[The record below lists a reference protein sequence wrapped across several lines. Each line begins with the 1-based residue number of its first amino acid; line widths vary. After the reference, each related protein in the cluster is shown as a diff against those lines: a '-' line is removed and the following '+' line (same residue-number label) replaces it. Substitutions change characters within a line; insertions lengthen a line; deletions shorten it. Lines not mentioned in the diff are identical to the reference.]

1 MQPSEARSM
10 ENSWAAAMAAVVA
23 VLFTAVAGAEV
34 VDEFGGGASFIF
46 GDSLVDAGN
55 NNFIPSLS
63 KANMTPNGIDFA
75 ASGGMPTGRFTNG
88 RTIADIIGEML
99 GQADYSP
106 PFLAPNTT
114 GGAILNGVNYASG
127 GAGILNATGKIFVNR
142 IGMDLQVD
150 YFNITRKQLDDL
162 LGRDRAKEF
171 LRKKAIFSVT
181 VGSNDFLNNYLMP
194 VLSTGTRISESPDSF
209 INDLIFH
216 LRDQLTRLYTLDARK
231 FVIANVG
238 PLGCIPYQK
247 TINRVGDDECVK
259 LPNQMAAQYNGQLR
273 ELLIELNGNLPGAR
287 FCLAN
292 VYDLVLELI
301 TNYPNYGF
309 ETASVACCG
318 NGGSYDGLVPCGPT
332 TSMCDARDKHVFWD
346 PYHPSEAANVLLAK
360 YIVDGDSKYISPMN
374 LRKLYSL

>member
-1 MQPSEARSM
+1 M
-10 ENSWAAAMAAVVA
+10 EEHSWAAAIAAVVA
-23 VLFTAVAGAEV
+23 VLFAAAAAVARAEV

-63 KANMTPNGIDFA
+63 RANMTPNGIDFA

-273 ELLIELNGNLPGAR
+273 ELLIELNDNLTGAR

-360 YIVDGDSKYISPMN
+360 YIVDGDSKYISPIN

>member
-1 MQPSEARSM
+1 MG
-10 ENSWAAAMAAVVA
+10 WAAAMAVVA
-23 VLFTAVAGAEV
+23 AAVLCAAAARAEV
-34 VDEFGGGASFIF
+34 VDEFGSGASFIF

-55 NNFIPSLS
+55 NNYIPSLS
-63 KANMTPNGIDFA
+63 KANMSPNGIDFA

-150 YFNITRKQLDDL
+150 YFNITRRQLDEL

-171 LRKKAIFSVT
+171 LRRKAIFSVT
-181 VGSNDFLNNYLMP
+181 VASNDFLNNYLMP

-231 FVIANVG
+231 FVVANAG

-247 TINRVGDDECVK
+247 TINRVADDECVK
-259 LPNQMAAQYNGQLR
+259 LPNQLAAQYNARLR

-292 VYDLVLELI
+292 VYDLVMELI

-374 LRKLYSL
+374 LRKLFSL